1 MKITIQKI
9 ATTLLSL
16 IVLMSTMSFTIYKHY
31 CGEFLVD
38 VSYMGE
44 ADGCGMNMD
53 SNSEDQ
59 EVFKKKCCK
68 NESEFVEASVFQK
81 EQAVSLKEQ
90 QQTRLVF
97 TDVIVKEIW
106 VRINENV
113 HQFADIPPPD
123 IEVDFN
129 ILYQTFLI

>member
-1 MKITIQKI
+1 MKIFIQKI

-16 IVLMSTMSFTIYKHY
+16 IVLMSTMSFTIDKHY

-53 SNSEDQ
+53 SNSEDK

-68 NESEFVEASVFQK
+68 NESEFVEAPVFQK
-81 EQAVSLKEQ
+81 EQPVSLKEQ
-90 QQTRLVF
+90 QQTKLVF
-97 TDVIVKEIW
+97 TDVIKKEIW
-106 VRINENV
+106 FRINENV